1 MLLTFSSDH
10 KSFPAFRRV
19 VAGLAYSFLAL
30 AAIAAYAQGP
40 KPALPRKEQPQ
51 PPKGVTIPT
60 TSHALTAD
68 DLDAFFG
75 GLMPVQL
82 PVEFGLKVFDEIAGI
97 QSQHFADTN

>member
-1 MLLTFSSDH
+1 MLLTFSSDY
-10 KSFPAFRRV
+10 KSFPAFRHV
-19 VAGLAYSFLAL
+19 VAGLAYSFLVL

-68 DLDAFFG
+68 DLDARR
-75 GLMPVQL
+75 
-82 PVEFGLKVFDEIAGI
+82 
-97 QSQHFADTN
+97 

>member
-1 MLLTFSSDH
+1 MVWRRGRDSTEQSAMLLTFSSDY
-10 KSFPAFRRV
+10 KSCRAFRRV

-40 KPALPRKEQPQ
+40 KPALPRTEQRE
-51 PPKGVTIPT
+51 PPRSVTIP

-82 PVEFGLKVFDEIAGI
+82 GREDI
-97 QSQHFADTN
+97 